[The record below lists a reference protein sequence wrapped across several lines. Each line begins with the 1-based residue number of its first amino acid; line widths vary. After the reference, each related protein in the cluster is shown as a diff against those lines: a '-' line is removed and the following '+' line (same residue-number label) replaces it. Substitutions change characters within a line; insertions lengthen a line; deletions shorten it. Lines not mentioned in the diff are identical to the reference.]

1 MGEFSGVKKVLISG
15 ADGQLV
21 ADIINTLFTPKNN
34 RLFDVTALNRQRLD
48 VTHKIALETEFARY
62 NPDFFIQG
70 ASYHVVEEI
79 NKNPKEACDV
89 NIASLHYLS
98 ELCNKYNCTLIN
110 FSTNYVFSGLKPP
123 LEDFRELD
131 HYNELDEA
139 WPVNLYGILKYA
151 GELVVSTSCE
161 KYYNIRVS
169 GLFGKTGS
177 RAKKGMNFPYIIK
190 KNLELNNRADHH
202 EPVDVVADQVVN
214 VSYTLD
220 LAKVVVEMMKQE
232 SEEKYGLYHLVNKG
246 DCTWYEVALQIAEI
260 LGYGKDKVRPI
271 ETEDFYT
278 NLKRP
283 QDTSLNVSKVEKEFG
298 VEIPTWQNAL
308 TRFFKNEVL

>member
-1 MGEFSGVKKVLISG
+1 MKTVMVSG

-21 ADIINTLFTPKNN
+21 TDILKTLQKGGSFHVVAYN
-34 RLFDVTALNRQRLD
+34 RSRLD
-48 VTHKIALETEFARY
+48 VTDKLHLETEFRKI

-79 NKNPKEACDV
+79 NKNPKQACDV

-98 ELCNKYNCTLIN
+98 DLCNEYDCTLIN

-123 LEDFRELD
+123 ADDWDEFQHYYELD
-131 HYNELDEA
+131 HA
-139 WPVNLYGILKYA
+139 RPVNLYGILKYA
-151 GELVVSTSCE
+151 GEQVVSTNCN

-177 RAKKGMNFPYIIK
+177 RAKNGMNFPYIIK
-190 KNLELNNRADHH
+190 KNLELSNRTDHL
-202 EPVDVVADQVVN
+202 EPVKVVADQIIN
-214 VSYTLD
+214 IGYTVD
-220 LAKVVVEMMKQE
+220 LAKVIVEMMHQE
-232 SEEKYGLYHLVNKG
+232 EADKYGIYHLVNKG
-246 DCTWYEVALQIAEI
+246 DCTWFEVAQEIADI
-260 LGYGKDKVRPI
+260 LGYGKDKIKPI

-283 QDTSLNVSKVEKEFG
+283 KDTSLNIRKVERKFG
-298 VEIPTWQNAL
+298 VEVPTWEDGL
-308 TRFFKNEVL
+308 RRFFEEIA

>member
-1 MGEFSGVKKVLISG
+1 MKTVMVSG

-21 ADIINTLFTPKNN
+21 TDIQKTLQKEGSFHVVAYN
-34 RLFDVTALNRQRLD
+34 RSRLD
-48 VTHKIALETEFARY
+48 VTDRLHLETEFRKI

-98 ELCNKYNCTLIN
+98 NLCNEYNCTLIN

-123 LEDFRELD
+123 ADDWDELQ
-131 HYNELDEA
+131 HYNEMDEPH
-139 WPVNLYGILKYA
+139 PVNLYGILKYA
-151 GELVVSTSCE
+151 GEQVVSITCE

-177 RAKKGMNFPYIIK
+177 RAKNGMNFPYIIK
-190 KNLELNNRADHH
+190 NNLEISNRADHL
-202 EPVDVVADQVVN
+202 EPVEVVADQIIN
-214 VSYTLD
+214 VSYTVD
-220 LAKVVVEMMKQE
+220 LAKVIVEMMHQE
-232 SEEKYGLYHLVNKG
+232 EADKYGLYHLVNKG
-246 DCTWYEVALQIAEI
+246 ECTWYEVAQEIADI
-260 LGYGKDKVRPI
+260 LEYGKDKIKPI
-271 ETEDFYT
+271 ETNDFYT

-283 QDTSLNVSKVEKEFG
+283 KDTSLNIRKVENKFG
-298 VEIPTWQNAL
+298 VEVPTWEDGL
-308 TRFFKNEVL
+308 RRFFEEIA

>member
-1 MGEFSGVKKVLISG
+1 MKKVLISG

-21 ADIINTLFTPKNN
+21 TDIINTLYTPENGMFFN
-34 RLFDVTALNRQRLD
+34 VMAFNRQRLD
-48 VTHKIALETEFARY
+48 VTHKLALETEFARY

-98 ELCNKYNCTLIN
+98 DLCNKYNCTLIN
-110 FSTNYVFSGLKPP
+110 FSTNYVFSGVKPP
-123 LEDFRELD
+123 AEDWDELQPYTETD
-131 HYNELDEA
+131 IAH
-139 WPVNLYGILKYA
+139 PVNLYGILKYA
-151 GELVVSTSCE
+151 GEQVASASE
-161 KYYNIRVS
+161 KHYNIRVS

-177 RAKKGMNFPYIIK
+177 RAKNGMNFPYIIK

-202 EPVDVVADQVVN
+202 EPVEVVADQVIN
-214 VSYTLD
+214 VGYTAD
-220 LAKVVVEMMKQE
+220 LARVIVEMMKQE
-232 SEEKYGLYHLVNKG
+232 SNDKYGLYHLVNKG
-246 DCTWYEVALQIAEI
+246 DCTWYEVAQQIAEI
-260 LGYGKDKVRPI
+260 LGYGKDKIKPI
-271 ETEDFYT
+271 ETADFYT

-283 QDTSLNVSKVEKEFG
+283 KDTSLNVHRVEKVFD
-298 VEIPTWQNAL
+298 VEIPTWQDAL